1 LYAPDSEFSLLESS
15 KDQVLSKLD
24 SLKNQRRFFM
34 NQDIVKGQWKQ
45 IRGKAKEW
53 WGKLTNDDLDL
64 INGNRDQLIGKL
76 QERYG
81 YNKERAIKELNRR
94 LEELDQTVV
103 SKHVG

>member
-1 LYAPDSEFSLLESS
+1 
-15 KDQVLSKLD
+15 
-24 SLKNQRRFFM
+24 M

-53 WGKLTNDDLDL
+53 WGELTNDDLDL

-81 YNKERAIKELNRR
+81 YDRARGIQELNRR
-94 LEELDQTVV
+94 LEELEQTVV
-103 SKHVG
+103 NKRQG